1 MPDGYN
7 SPIYFDQSGNLVV
20 TSGANITFK
29 SGASLAL
36 QSGATMTA
44 PQAGAYIADLAAIT
58 GGQSPTEAEHNEVRT
73 AINGILAILVNNGM
87 MLAGP

>member
-7 SPIYFDQSGNLVV
+7 SPIYFDANGNLVV
-20 TSGANITFK
+20 TSGATITVK

-36 QSGATMTA
+36 QSGASMTA
-44 PQAGAYIADLAAIT
+44 PEAGAYIADATAIT
-58 GGQSPTEAEHNEVRT
+58 GGQSPTEAEHNELIT
-73 AINGILAILVNNGM
+73 KINAILAILVNNGM